1 MTTKTTHTVTITTKT
16 PARIPK
22 ISPKFGLL
30 SSEPVCLSTMFTD
43 GFDVLFTITGD
54 RRVVVSLTAD
64 FSVEFGGE
72 AIRKR
77 RK

>member
-1 MTTKTTHTVTITTKT
+1 MTAKTTPTVTITTTT

-43 GFDVLFTITGD
+43 GFDVLFTITGG
-54 RRVVVSLTAD
+54 

>member
-43 GFDVLFTITGD
+43 GFDVYFTITGD
-54 RRVVVSLTAD
+54 RRVVASVTGG
-64 FSVEFGGE
+64 FSVEVGGE
-72 AIRKR
+72 AFRKR